1 MKTFLTIDSEA
12 RLEVSDLDNKDF
24 EKLVLDINADY
35 DGSVKSF
42 AEFLSVNGIE
52 SVTTSSTIDFSDEYG
67 IDEEMLESFLNSVS
81 NSVLLFH
88 LSKYEVIQMAAPI
101 LHFETLETEGDAR
114 EAYAA
119 WMKDMEGVTI
129 ESSTEHIIEKGLD
142 LEVEDLPF

>member
-24 EKLVLDINADY
+24 EKLVLDINSDY

-81 NSVLLFH
+81 N
-88 LSKYEVIQMAAPI
+88 YEVIQMAAPI

>member
-24 EKLVLDINADY
+24 EKLVLDINSDY

-42 AEFLSVNGIE
+42 AEFLNVNGIK

-81 NSVLLFH
+81 N
-88 LSKYEVIQMAAPI
+88 YEVIQMAAPI

>member
-24 EKLVLDINADY
+24 EKLVLDINSDY
-35 DGSVKSF
+35 DGSVKSL

-81 NSVLLFH
+81 N
-88 LSKYEVIQMAAPI
+88 YEVA
-101 LHFETLETEGDAR
+101 
-114 EAYAA
+114 
-119 WMKDMEGVTI
+119 
-129 ESSTEHIIEKGLD
+129 
-142 LEVEDLPF
+142 